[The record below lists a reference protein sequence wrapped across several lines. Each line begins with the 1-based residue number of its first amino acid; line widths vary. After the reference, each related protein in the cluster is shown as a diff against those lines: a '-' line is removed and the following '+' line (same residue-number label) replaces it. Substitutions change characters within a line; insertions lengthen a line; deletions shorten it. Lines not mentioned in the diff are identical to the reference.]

1 MSIYK
6 EIGVFALIIH
16 TYEIGKIPGIA
27 LAKEEQ
33 QYLNLQG

>member
-16 TYEIGKIPGIA
+16 TCEIPGIA
-27 LAKEEQ
+27 LAKEEL